1 MTVGEV
7 QKLRE
12 FLDGKAPPAGSSSQ
26 RQSPS
31 VWRTVMLCGVAALL
45 GMHVGRRWSRH
56 LDDDLDP
63 LFHPLL

>member
-12 FLDGKAPPAGSSSQ
+12 FLDGKAPPPGSSSQ
-26 RQSPS
+26 QRPPS
-31 VWRTVMLCGVAALL
+31 VWHTVMLCGVAALL
-45 GMHVGRRWSRH
+45 GMHVGRTWRRN

-63 LFHPLL
+63 LFHPL